1 MPHLFNHWEIE
12 GSTDYWANSVLSF
25 LIFFSFII
33 FVCAQAPLD
42 TTQSF
47 IHTFTP
53 HWRGHSSPIELS
65 AQWKNN
71 TGERQFTGYKLRLMA
86 RNDERQGSLAV
97 GGRGRH
103 APLEIY
109 RPP

>member
-1 MPHLFNHWEIE
+1 MFEKISNEYIE
-12 GSTDYWANSVLSF
+12 KNTP
-25 LIFFSFII
+25 
-33 FVCAQAPLD
+33 QLD
-42 TTQSF
+42 WSYV
-47 IHTFTP
+47 
-53 HWRGHSSPIELS
+53 LS